1 MNARR
6 YEEIGFV
13 QGQCLYSNFAGA
25 KKREAKI
32 REAENSLQRTTS
44 GCYALVAGRKPVP
57 GSSEPKNMVFRC
69 CLLLPRDLNHK
80 QS

>member
-32 REAENSLQRTTS
+32 REAENPLQHTTS
-44 GCYALVAGRKPVP
+44 GCYALAGRKPVP
-57 GSSEPKNMVFRC
+57 DSSEPKNMVLRC
-69 CLLLPRDLNHK
+69 CLLLPRDVNHK

>member
-13 QGQCLYSNFAGA
+13 QSQCVYSNFAGA

-32 REAENSLQRTTS
+32 REAENPPQRTTS
-44 GCYALVAGRKPVP
+44 GYYALAGRKTVP
-57 GSSEPKNMVFRC
+57 GSSEPKNMVFRR
-69 CLLLPRDLNHK
+69 CLLLPRDVNHK